1 MPLTE
6 KQRQAIYERDNHE
19 CQFPACPLRANGN
32 SAKVA
37 CTPKKLNA
45 HHVLPQRYSEL
56 FGINPDFAE
65 NAITVC
71 EGVHIRSDEGIHPDM
86 AKALREY
93 RTNPDAVKKVF
104 EQREHILE
112 ERQPYWNT
120 DWDRPMSAI
129 AIKRTQDAKKEGWEF
144 PEKKSRNGNG
154 NGHKTEEQLPTA
166 ETIIYQA
173 SPNGNGNGHK
183 EQTYEE
189 MVAESHRADEIR
201 LIELRQELDTLA
213 AAD

>member
-1 MPLTE
+1 MALTE

-65 NAITVC
+65 NAITIC
-71 EGVHIRSDEGIHPDM
+71 EGVHIRSEQGIHPDM
-86 AKALREY
+86 ARALREY
-93 RTNPDAVKKVF
+93 RTNPDAVKQVF

-120 DWDRPMSAI
+120 EWDRPMSAI
-129 AIKRTQDAKKEGWEF
+129 AIKRTQEAKKEGWEF
-144 PEKKSRNGNG
+144 PEKKNKNGNG
-154 NGHKTEEQLPTA
+154 NGHKHEE
-166 ETIIYQA
+166 ETSTSVVLYQA
-173 SPNGNGNGHK
+173 PPNGNGHK
-183 EQTYEE
+183 EQSFEE
-189 MVAESHRADEIR
+189 MKAESLKMDEIR
-201 LIELRQELDTLA
+201 LAELRQELDTMA